1 MVLYLVIRS
10 YLAMVTLFFGD
21 IPMDHVKV
29 GRLGPFPRVSKPVF
43 LTSALLIIIFIVLGV
58 FFTES
63 AGTLFSFLQGFITDK
78 FGWFFIILVNV
89 ALGLCVYLSMSRYGD
104 IRLGAQTETPQ
115 YSLFSW
121 IGMLFSAGIGIG
133 LVYWGTAE
141 PLYHFMAP
149 PLGEKETIEA
159 AKQAMNITF
168 LHWGLHAWA
177 LYAIVALSLAYFH
190 FRRGLPLSIRS
201 TLYPIFGKKIYGS
214 WGHAVDI
221 LAVFGT
227 MFGVVTS
234 LGLGVMQ
241 INSGLEKL
249 FGIPNTLT
257 IQIALIAFITAL
269 AACSVMMGLDKGIKR
284 LSDVNIGL
292 TAILLGFM
300 VVLGPTLFIFDSFLE
315 NIGNYLSVV
324 VPLGLWG
331 ESYEGEANWQ
341 SAWTIFYWAWWVSWA
356 PFVGVFIARISRGR
370 TIREFVLGV
379 LLIPMAILFFWF
391 STFGGVAI
399 HMELLAAIDPALVSP
414 GLVEAVQTDFGSA
427 IFKLVEYYPLAQPIT
442 FMIVIMIVLWF
453 VTSSDSASFV
463 IDMLTAGGD
472 TNPPKIQRLFWASTE
487 GVIAAVLLAA
497 GGLSAL
503 QAAAIVA
510 GLPFAL
516 VIFAMMYALLRGL
529 SRDRLI
535 LYRAQ
540 QHYITEESADHNSA
554 DEFADEHL
562 LKGPPKIVKG
572 D

>member
-1 MVLYLVIRS
+1 MEE
-10 YLAMVTLFFGD
+10 
-21 IPMDHVKV
+21 VKV

-43 LTSALLIIIFIVLGV
+43 ITSSLLIVGFIIFGA
-58 FFTES
+58 FFTET
-63 AGTLFSFLQGFITDK
+63 AGAVFSFLQNFITDK
-78 FGWFFIILVNV
+78 FGWLFIILVNT
-89 ALGLCVYLSMSRYGD
+89 ALALCIYLAMSRYGD
-104 IRLGAQTETPQ
+104 IRLGNQTERPQ
-115 YSLFSW
+115 YNLFSW

-149 PLGEKETIEA
+149 PMGDAETVEA
-159 AKQAMNITF
+159 AKQAMNISF
-168 LHWGLHAWA
+168 MHWGLHAWA
-177 LYAIVALSLAYFH
+177 IYTIVALSLAYFH

-201 TLYPIFGKKIYGS
+201 TLYPLLGKKIYGR
-214 WGHAVDI
+214 WGHTVDI

-249 FGIPNTLT
+249 FGTPNSLT
-257 IQIALIAFITAL
+257 VQFGLIAFITAL
-269 AACSVMMGLDKGIKR
+269 AAASVLMGLDKGIKR
-284 LSDVNIGL
+284 LSDINIGF
-292 TAILLGFM
+292 TIVLLAFM
-300 VVLGPTLFIFDSFLE
+300 VILGPTLFIFDSFIE
-315 NIGNYLSVV
+315 NIGNYLTVI
-324 VPLGLWG
+324 VPLGTWG
-331 ESYEGEANWQ
+331 ESYSGTDWQ
-341 SAWTIFYWAWWVSWA
+341 SSWTIFYWAWWVSWA
-356 PFVGVFIARISRGR
+356 PFVGIFIARISRGR
-370 TIREFVLGV
+370 TIREFTLGV
-379 LLIPMAILFFWF
+379 LLIPMLILFFWF
-391 STFGGVAI
+391 TTFGGVAV
-399 HMELLAAIDPALVSP
+399 HMELASALSGVSP
-414 GLVEAVQTDFGSA
+414 GLVEAVQADSGSA
-427 IFKLVEYYPLAQPIT
+427 IFKLVEYYPLAKPIT
-442 FMIVIMIVLWF
+442 LLIVVMIMLWF

-472 TNPPKIQRLFWASTE
+472 TNPPKIQRLFWATTE
-487 GVIAAVLLAA
+487 GVIAAILLAA

-516 VIFAMMYALLRGL
+516 VVFVMMYALLRGL

-540 QHYITEESADHNSA
+540 QGFITDESADHNSA
-554 DEFADEHL
+554 NEFVDEHL

>member
-1 MVLYLVIRS
+1 
-10 YLAMVTLFFGD
+10 
-21 IPMDHVKV
+21 MDHVKV

-43 LTSALLIIIFIVLGV
+43 ITSALLIVGFIIFGA
-58 FFTES
+58 FFTET
-63 AGTLFSFLQGFITDK
+63 AGALFSFLQDFITDK
-78 FGWFFIILVNV
+78 FGWMFIILMNV
-89 ALGLCVYLSMSRYGD
+89 ALVFCIYLAASRYGD
-104 IRLGAQTETPQ
+104 IRLGQQTEKPQ

-149 PLGEKETIEA
+149 PLGEAETVEA
-159 AKQAMNITF
+159 AKQAMSISF

-177 LYAIVALSLAYFH
+177 IYTIVALALAYFH

-201 TLYPIFGKKIYGS
+201 TLYPLIGEKIYGR
-214 WGHAVDI
+214 WGHTVDI

-241 INSGLEKL
+241 INSGLENL
-249 FGIPNTLT
+249 FGIPNSLT
-257 IQIALIAFITAL
+257 VQFIIIAFVTAL
-269 AACSVMMGLDKGIKR
+269 ACGSLMLGLDKGIKR
-284 LSDVNIGL
+284 LSDINMGFTGV
-292 TAILLGFM
+292 LLAFM
-300 VVLGPTLFIFDSFLE
+300 VILGPTLFIFDSFVE
-315 NIGNYLSVV
+315 NIGNYIVAM
-324 VPLGLWG
+324 VPLSTWG
-331 ESYEGEANWQ
+331 EAYSNTDWQ
-341 SAWTIFYWAWWVSWA
+341 SGWTIFYWAWWVSWA

-379 LLIPMAILFFWF
+379 LLIPMVILFFWF
-391 STFGGVAI
+391 TTFGGVAI
-399 HMELLAAIDPALVSP
+399 HMELLAALDPAMASP
-414 GLVEAVQTDFGSA
+414 GLVEAVQADSGST
-427 IFKLVEYYPLAQPIT
+427 IFKLVEYYPFAKPIT
-442 FMIVIMIVLWF
+442 FLIVIMIVLWF

-472 TNPPKIQRLFWASTE
+472 TNPPKIQRLFWALME
-487 GVIAAVLLAA
+487 GLIAAILLAA
-497 GGLSAL
+497 GGLGAL

-516 VIFAMMYALLRGL
+516 VIFVMMYALLRGL

-540 QHYITEESADHNSA
+540 QHFITEESADHNSA
-554 DEFADEHL
+554 NEFTDEHL

>member
-1 MVLYLVIRS
+1 MEE
-10 YLAMVTLFFGD
+10 
-21 IPMDHVKV
+21 VKV

-43 LTSALLIIIFIVLGV
+43 ITSSLLIVGFIIFGA
-58 FFTES
+58 FFTET

-78 FGWFFIILVNV
+78 FGWLFIILVNL
-89 ALGLCVYLSMSRYGD
+89 ALALCVYLAMSRYGD

-149 PLGEKETIEA
+149 PLGEAESVEA
-159 AKQAMNITF
+159 AKQAMNISF
-168 LHWGLHAWA
+168 MHWGLHAWA
-177 LYAIVALSLAYFH
+177 IYTVVALSLAYFH

-201 TLYPIFGKKIYGS
+201 TLYPLLGKKIYGK
-214 WGHAVDI
+214 WGHTVDI

-241 INSGLEKL
+241 INAGLEKL
-249 FGIPNTLT
+249 FGTPNSLT
-257 IQIALIAFITAL
+257 VQFGLIAFITAL
-269 AACSVMMGLDKGIKR
+269 AAASVMMGLDKGIKR
-284 LSDVNIGL
+284 LSDVNIGF
-292 TAILLGFM
+292 TIVLLAFM
-300 VVLGPTLFIFDSFLE
+300 VILGPTLFIFDSFIE
-315 NIGNYLSVV
+315 NVGNYLTVL
-324 VPLGLWG
+324 VPLGTWG
-331 ESYEGEANWQ
+331 ESYSETDWQ
-341 SAWTIFYWAWWVSWA
+341 SGWTIFYWAWWVSWA
-356 PFVGVFIARISRGR
+356 PFVGIFIARISRGR
-370 TIREFVLGV
+370 TIREFTLGV
-379 LLIPMAILFFWF
+379 LLIPMLILFFWF
-391 STFGGVAI
+391 TTFGGVAI
-399 HMELLAAIDPALVSP
+399 HMELASAVSGVSP
-414 GLVEAVQTDFGSA
+414 GLVEAVQADTGSA

-442 FMIVIMIVLWF
+442 LLIVVMIMLWF

-472 TNPPKIQRLFWASTE
+472 TNPPKIQRLFWATTE
-487 GVIAAVLLAA
+487 GVIAAILLAA

-516 VIFAMMYALLRGL
+516 VIFVIMYALLRGL

-540 QHYITEESADHNSA
+540 QRFITDESADHNSA
-554 DEFADEHL
+554 NEFVDEHL

>member
-1 MVLYLVIRS
+1 
-10 YLAMVTLFFGD
+10 
-21 IPMDHVKV
+21 MDHVKV

-43 LTSALLIIIFIVLGV
+43 VTSALLIVGFIIFGA
-58 FFTES
+58 FFTET
-63 AGTLFSFLQGFITDK
+63 AGALFTFLQGFITDK
-78 FGWFFIILVNV
+78 FGWMFVILMNI
-89 ALGLCVYLSMSRYGD
+89 ALIFCIYLAASRYGD
-104 IRLGAQTETPQ
+104 IRLGQQTEKPQ

-141 PLYHFMAP
+141 PLYHYMAP
-149 PLGEKETIEA
+149 PLGEAETLEA
-159 AKQAMNITF
+159 AKQAMSISF

-177 LYAIVALSLAYFH
+177 IYTIVALSLAYFH

-201 TLYPIFGKKIYGS
+201 TLYPILGEKIYGR
-214 WGHAVDI
+214 WGHTVDI

-241 INSGLEKL
+241 INSGLDNL
-249 FGIPNTLT
+249 FGISNSLT
-257 IQIALIAFITAL
+257 VQFIIIAGVTAL
-269 AACSVMMGLDKGIKR
+269 ACGSLMLGLDKGIKR
-284 LSDVNIGL
+284 LSDINMGL
-292 TAILLGFM
+292 TGLLLAFI
-300 VVLGPTLFIFDSFLE
+300 VILGPTLFILDSFIE
-315 NIGNYLSVV
+315 NIGNYVV
-324 VPLGLWG
+324 DLIPLATWG
-331 ESYEGEANWQ
+331 EAYSNTDWQ
-341 SAWTIFYWAWWVSWA
+341 SSWTMFYWAWWVSWA

-379 LLIPMAILFFWF
+379 LLIPMVLLFFWF
-391 STFGGVAI
+391 TAFGGVAI
-399 HMELLAAIDPALVSP
+399 HMEMLAALDPALASP
-414 GLVEAVQTDFGSA
+414 GLVEAVQADMGSA
-427 IFKLVEYYPLAQPIT
+427 IFKLVEYYPFAKPIT
-442 FMIVIMIVLWF
+442 LLIVVMIVLWF

-472 TNPPKIQRLFWASTE
+472 TNPPKIQRLFWAIME
-487 GVIAAVLLAA
+487 GLIAAILLAA
-497 GGLSAL
+497 GGLEAL

-516 VIFAMMYALLRGL
+516 VIFLMMYALLRGL
-529 SRDRLI
+529 GRDRLI

-540 QHYITEESADHNSA
+540 QHFITEESADHNSA
-554 DEFADEHL
+554 NEFADEHL

>member
-1 MVLYLVIRS
+1 
-10 YLAMVTLFFGD
+10 
-21 IPMDHVKV
+21 MDHVKV

-43 LTSALLIIIFIVLGV
+43 ITSALLIVGFIIFGA
-58 FFTES
+58 FFTET
-63 AGTLFSFLQGFITDK
+63 AGALFSFLQDFITDK
-78 FGWFFIILVNV
+78 FGWMFIILMNV
-89 ALGLCVYLSMSRYGD
+89 ALVFCIYLAASRYGD
-104 IRLGAQTETPQ
+104 IRLGQQTEKPQ

-149 PLGEKETIEA
+149 PLGEAVTVEA
-159 AKQAMNITF
+159 AKQAMSISF

-177 LYAIVALSLAYFH
+177 IYTIVALALAYFH

-201 TLYPIFGKKIYGS
+201 TLYPLIGEKIYGR
-214 WGHAVDI
+214 WGHTVDI

-241 INSGLEKL
+241 INSGLENL
-249 FGIPNTLT
+249 FGIPNSLT
-257 IQIALIAFITAL
+257 VQFIIIAFVTAL
-269 AACSVMMGLDKGIKR
+269 ACGSLMLGLDKGIKR
-284 LSDVNIGL
+284 LSDINMGFTGV
-292 TAILLGFM
+292 LLAFM
-300 VVLGPTLFIFDSFLE
+300 VILGPTLFIFDSFIE
-315 NIGNYLSVV
+315 NIGNYIVAM
-324 VPLGLWG
+324 VPLSTWG
-331 ESYEGEANWQ
+331 EAYSNTDWQ
-341 SAWTIFYWAWWVSWA
+341 SGWTIFYWAWWVSWA

-379 LLIPMAILFFWF
+379 LLIPMVILFFWF
-391 STFGGVAI
+391 TAFGGVAI
-399 HMELLAAIDPALVSP
+399 HMELLATLDPAMASP
-414 GLVEAVQTDFGSA
+414 GLVEAVQADSGSA
-427 IFKLVEYYPLAQPIT
+427 IFKLVEYYPFAKPIT
-442 FMIVIMIVLWF
+442 FLIVIMIVLWF

-472 TNPPKIQRLFWASTE
+472 TNPPKIQRLFWALME
-487 GVIAAVLLAA
+487 GLIAAILLAA
-497 GGLSAL
+497 GGLGAL

-516 VIFAMMYALLRGL
+516 VIFVMMYALLRGL

-540 QHYITEESADHNSA
+540 QHFITEESADHNSA
-554 DEFADEHL
+554 NEFADEHL

>member
-1 MVLYLVIRS
+1 
-10 YLAMVTLFFGD
+10 
-21 IPMDHVKV
+21 MDHVKV

-43 LTSALLIIIFIVLGV
+43 ITSALLIVGFIIFGA
-58 FFTES
+58 FFTDT
-63 AGTLFSFLQGFITDK
+63 AGTLFSFLQNFITDK
-78 FGWFFIILVNV
+78 FGWMFVILMNV
-89 ALGLCVYLSMSRYGD
+89 ALVFCIYLAASRYGD
-104 IRLGAQTETPQ
+104 IRLGQQTEKPQ

-149 PLGEKETIEA
+149 PLGEAETIEA
-159 AKQAMNITF
+159 AKQAMSISF

-177 LYAIVALSLAYFH
+177 IYTIVALALAYFH

-201 TLYPIFGKKIYGS
+201 TLYPLLGEKIYGR
-214 WGHAVDI
+214 WGHTVDI

-241 INSGLEKL
+241 INSGLENL
-249 FGIPNTLT
+249 FGIPNSLT
-257 IQIALIAFITAL
+257 VQFIIIAFVTAL
-269 AACSVMMGLDKGIKR
+269 ACGSLMLGLDKGIKR
-284 LSDVNIGL
+284 LSDINMGFTGV
-292 TAILLGFM
+292 LLAFM
-300 VVLGPTLFIFDSFLE
+300 VILGPTLFIFDSFIE
-315 NIGNYLSVV
+315 NIGNYVVAMIPLST
-324 VPLGLWG
+324 WG
-331 ESYEGEANWQ
+331 EAYSNTDWQ
-341 SAWTIFYWAWWVSWA
+341 SGWTIFYWAWWVSWA

-379 LLIPMAILFFWF
+379 LLIPMLILFFWF
-391 STFGGVAI
+391 TTFGGVAI
-399 HMELLAAIDPALVSP
+399 HMELLAALDPAMVSP
-414 GLVEAVQTDFGSA
+414 GLVEAVQADTGSA
-427 IFKLVEYYPLAQPIT
+427 IFKLVEYYPFAKPIT
-442 FMIVIMIVLWF
+442 LLIVIMIVLWF

-472 TNPPKIQRLFWASTE
+472 TNPPKIQRLFWATME
-487 GVIAAVLLAA
+487 GLIAAILLAA
-497 GGLSAL
+497 GGLGAL

-516 VIFAMMYALLRGL
+516 VIFVMMYALLRGL

-540 QHYITEESADHNSA
+540 QHFITEESADHNSA
-554 DEFADEHL
+554 NEFADEHL

>member
-1 MVLYLVIRS
+1 
-10 YLAMVTLFFGD
+10 
-21 IPMDHVKV
+21 MDHVKV

-43 LTSALLIIIFIVLGV
+43 ITSALLIVGFIIFGA
-58 FFTES
+58 FFTET
-63 AGTLFSFLQGFITDK
+63 AGALFSFLQNFITDK
-78 FGWFFIILVNV
+78 FGWMFVILMNV
-89 ALGLCVYLSMSRYGD
+89 ALVFCIYLAASRYGD
-104 IRLGAQTETPQ
+104 IRLGQQTEKPQ

-149 PLGEKETIEA
+149 PLGEAETIEA
-159 AKQAMNITF
+159 AKQAMSISF

-177 LYAIVALSLAYFH
+177 IYTIVALALAYFH

-201 TLYPIFGKKIYGS
+201 TLYPLLGEKIYGR
-214 WGHAVDI
+214 WGHTVDI

-241 INSGLEKL
+241 INSGLENL
-249 FGIPNTLT
+249 FGIPNSLT
-257 IQIALIAFITAL
+257 VQFIIIAFVTAL
-269 AACSVMMGLDKGIKR
+269 ACGSLMLGLDKGIKR
-284 LSDVNIGL
+284 LSDINMGFTGV
-292 TAILLGFM
+292 LLAFM
-300 VVLGPTLFIFDSFLE
+300 VILGPTLFIFDSFIE
-315 NIGNYLSVV
+315 NIGNYVVAMIPLST
-324 VPLGLWG
+324 WG
-331 ESYEGEANWQ
+331 EAYSNTDWQ
-341 SAWTIFYWAWWVSWA
+341 SGWTIFYWAWWVSWA

-379 LLIPMAILFFWF
+379 LLIPMLILFFWF
-391 STFGGVAI
+391 TTFGGVAI
-399 HMELLAAIDPALVSP
+399 HMELLAALDPAMASP
-414 GLVEAVQTDFGSA
+414 GLVEAVQADTGSA
-427 IFKLVEYYPLAQPIT
+427 IFKLVEYYPFAKPIT
-442 FMIVIMIVLWF
+442 LLIVIMIVLWF

-472 TNPPKIQRLFWASTE
+472 TNPPKIQRLFWAIME
-487 GVIAAVLLAA
+487 GLIAAILLAA
-497 GGLSAL
+497 GGLGAL

-516 VIFAMMYALLRGL
+516 VIFVMMYALLRGL

-540 QHYITEESADHNSA
+540 QHFITEESADHNSA
-554 DEFADEHL
+554 NEFTDEHL